1 MNKLAWILGV
11 ACLGAAGYVLW
22 SEIAERN
29 LQPVDGWD
37 EASARVGAWG
47 TGKRV
52 TGIGGQLGG
61 KLKQGVGRLTKDP
74 DVESEGVVD
83 EFTGK
88 VKDAAGQ
95 AAHAVSDTI
104 HDLNS

>member
-1 MNKLAWILGV
+1 MNKLGWVLGL

-22 SEIAERN
+22 SNLAESD

-47 TGKRV
+47 TGQRV
-52 TGIGGQLGG
+52 SGIGSQIGG
-61 KLKQGVGRLTKDP
+61 KLKQGVGRLAEDP
-74 DVESEGVVD
+74 ELEGEGAVD
-83 EFTGK
+83 EVAGQ

-95 AAHAVSDTI
+95 AAHAVSGAI
-104 HDLNS
+104 RDLKK

>member
-22 SEIAERN
+22 SEITERN

-47 TGKRV
+47 TGQRV
-52 TGIGGQLGG
+52 TGIGSQLGG
-61 KLKQGVGRLTKDP
+61 KFKQGVGRLTEDP
-74 DVESEGVVD
+74 DLESEGAVD
-83 EFTGK
+83 EVAGK
-88 VKDAAGQ
+88 VKDAAGH
-95 AAHAVSDTI
+95 AAHAVSYTI
-104 HDLNS
+104 DDLKN

>member
-11 ACLGAAGYVLW
+11 ACLGAAGYILW
-22 SEIAERN
+22 NEISERN

-47 TGKRV
+47 TGQRV
-52 TGIGGQLGG
+52 TGIGSQLGG
-61 KLKQGVGRLTKDP
+61 TLKQGVGRLTEDP
-74 DVESEGVVD
+74 DLESEGAVD
-83 EFTGK
+83 EVAGK

-95 AAHAVSDTI
+95 AAHAVSGAI
-104 HDLNS
+104 QDLKN